1 MIKGMA
7 WEDIAVVGK
16 DTTVDVSGD
25 KVVVNQVQEVRD
37 TIWYSKLITNK
48 SKVLEMEIYD
58 SNDTIKVKLK

>member
-1 MIKGMA
+1 MA

-37 TIWYSKLITNK
+37 TIWYSNLITNK

>member
-1 MIKGMA
+1 M
-7 WEDIAVVGK
+7 VGK
-16 DTTVDVSGD
+16 DTTADVSGD

>member
-1 MIKGMA
+1 MA
-7 WEDIAVVGK
+7 WEDFAVVGK

-37 TIWYSKLITNK
+37 TIWYSKLNTNK

>member
-1 MIKGMA
+1 MA